1 MNREEQLDVLI
12 ERSARSEMPLAR
24 ASDEVM
30 VRLAAAETLAHLQGV
45 VVPPELTERV
55 EARLRARIHGQTLQ
69 TGKVFPLPH
78 APARRR
84 RWLTLLS
91 AAVLVLLLVSIGT
104 LTAAARS
111 LPGDALYGLKQ
122 VEDRSALA
130 FAGSPRARAEAAIG
144 QLRSTLADLHTVVV
158 AGRTQDALQQAV
170 NAVVSKTKDSRAAVA
185 AVAVGADRV
194 GVQHDLDTA
203 LSAEEQ
209 TLRSLL
215 RQVNWPIR
223 VALTQQLG
231 ALGDVVP
238 TITQVSVSQ
247 QSDDTLLVTVRGTNF
262 APTAE
267 LVING
272 EPQGG
277 GQQSTTTQLIVVIS
291 EAGWQHEAL
300 AIGVLNPDGTAA
312 QTQGV
317 FQGSD
322 DKPNQQQGGDDH
334 GGKSTP
340 GPGTTP
346 TAGDDHG
353 GRGGG
358 H

>member
-12 ERSARSEMPLAR
+12 ERSARREMPHAR

-45 VVPPELTERV
+45 VVPPALTERV

-122 VEDRSALA
+122 VEDRSALV
-130 FAGSPRARAEAAIG
+130 FTGSPRARAEAEIG
-144 QLRSTLADLHTVVV
+144 QLRSALADLRTVVA

-170 NAVVSKTKDSRAAVA
+170 SAVVSKTNDSRAAVA
-185 AVAVGADRV
+185 AVSGADRV
-194 GVQHDLDTA
+194 AAQHDLDTA

-231 ALGDVVP
+231 ALGDAIP

-272 EPQGG
+272 EPQGR

-291 EAGWQHEAL
+291 EASWQHEAQ

-322 DKPNQQQGGDDH
+322 DKPNQQPGGDDH

-346 TAGDDHG
+346 TAGDDNG
-353 GRGGG
+353 GR
-358 H
+358 